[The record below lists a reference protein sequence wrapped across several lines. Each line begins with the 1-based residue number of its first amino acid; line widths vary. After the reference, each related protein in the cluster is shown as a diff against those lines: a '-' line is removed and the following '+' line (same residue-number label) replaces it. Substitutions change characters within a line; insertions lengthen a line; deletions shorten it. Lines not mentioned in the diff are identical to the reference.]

1 MDGKIKLLN
10 PIKAQGTL
18 ENKII
23 LAQVAGLF
31 QTMEAL
37 KSSTIRFPFV
47 VDSPR
52 AKEASHASSK
62 EILKLIFEMNM
73 LPQVILA
80 TMDYNDFEEEMKC
93 SAKVTVLTEKKGLL
107 NNKTYEK
114 YKTYIEDMFS
124 LLRDI

>member
-1 MDGKIKLLN
+1 
-10 PIKAQGTL
+10 
-18 ENKII
+18 
-23 LAQVAGLF
+23 
-31 QTMEAL
+31 
-37 KSSTIRFPFV
+37 
-47 VDSPR
+47 
-52 AKEASHASSK
+52 
-62 EILKLIFEMNM
+62 MNM